1 MNAIYMDNPTLEG
14 ENRKAME
21 NSKTDE
27 VFRVA
32 SDKELAE
39 TGGGHNQK
47 GVDFQRT
54 WALSRMFELEESGA
68 DDFLM
73 LFEAVQDIAE
83 LDSETA
89 PSSIRVYQVKK
100 KDRGEWEWSHL
111 TRLPAPAKKVQR
123 NKDNSEL
130 KNSPIGKLYS
140 AVMAFKDLKSSG
152 AFLSNTGCNL
162 PLASGGNAATSV
174 SCDLSQLEAKHLD
187 LLKAGLESLQEAGVS
202 PANPELIRIEKVPIH
217 PDAPAT
223 HLQGVAVAFLN
234 KRSPRHAGQAKSL
247 VDALLAEVGPLGAKT
262 DSCSNFE
269 ELRRQ
274 RGYSRGQFASALGTL
289 EKMPDLVALAEAWL
303 GQLQVEGALNFME
316 VTSVRVAMASIYK
329 RQVMGGEDP
338 LISTLASDC
347 DAWLETNTPGTLL
360 GPFFD
365 GAMTHLAPLH
375 PYFRAAELTAHI
387 VLRAVRKCVDQT

>member
-1 MNAIYMDNPTLEG
+1 MGSSNTE
-14 ENRKAME
+14 
-21 NSKTDE
+21 E
-27 VFRVA
+27 VFHVA
-32 SDKELAE
+32 RNQELAE

-47 GVDFQRT
+47 GVDFQRA

-68 DDFLM
+68 EDFLI
-73 LFEAVQDIAE
+73 LFEAVQDVAE

-111 TRLPAPAKKVQR
+111 TRLPAPAKKR
-123 NKDNSEL
+123 RKDKTTDEI

-140 AVMAFKDLKSSG
+140 AVLAFKDLKSSG

-162 PLASGGNAATSV
+162 PLANGNNAATSV
-174 SCDLSQLEAKHLD
+174 SCDLSQLEAGHLD
-187 LLKAGLESLQEAGVS
+187 LLKAGLESLHEAGVS
-202 PANPELIRIEKVPIH
+202 PANPELIRIEKVQIH

-262 DSCSNFE
+262 DTCSNFE

-274 RGYSRGQFASALGTL
+274 RGYSREQFASALGSL
-289 EKMPDLVALAEAWL
+289 EQVPDLVALAEAWL
-303 GQLQVEGALNFME
+303 DQLVTEGALNFME
-316 VTSVRVAMASIYK
+316 ATRVRVAMAGIYK
-329 RQVMGGEDP
+329 RQVMGGDDP
-338 LISTLASDC
+338 LTSALASDC
-347 DAWLETNTPGTLL
+347 DAWLETNAPGPLL
-360 GPFFD
+360 APFFD
-365 GAMTHLAPLH
+365 GAKSHLAPSH
-375 PYFRAAELTAHI
+375 PSFRAAELTAHI
-387 VLRAVRKCVDQT
+387 ALRAVRKCVDQT

>member
-1 MNAIYMDNPTLEG
+1 MPNAWIIQLSRG
-14 ENRKAME
+14 ENH
-21 NSKTDE
+21 KTMGSSNTEE

-47 GVDFQRT
+47 GVDFQRA

-68 DDFLM
+68 DDFLI
-73 LFEAVQDIAE
+73 LFEAVQDVAE

-89 PSSIRVYQVKK
+89 PSSIRIYQVKK

-111 TRLPAPAKKVQR
+111 TRLSAPAKKR
-123 NKDNSEL
+123 RADKTTDEIKD
-130 KNSPIGKLYS
+130 SPIGKLYS
-140 AVMAFKDLKSSG
+140 AVLAFKELKSSG
-152 AFLSNTGCNL
+152 VFLSNTGCNL
-162 PLASGGNAATSV
+162 PLADGGNAATSV
-174 SCDLSQLEAKHLD
+174 SCDLSQLEAGHLD
-187 LLKAGLESLQEAGVS
+187 LLRAGLESLHNAGAS
-202 PANPELIRIEKVPIH
+202 PANPELIRVEKIPIH

-234 KRSPRHAGQAKSL
+234 KRSPRHTGQAKSL

-274 RGYSRGQFASALGTL
+274 RGYSRAQFASALGSL
-289 EKMPDLVALAEAWL
+289 EQVPDLVALAETWL
-303 GQLQVEGALNFME
+303 EQLLTEGALNFME
-316 VTSVRVAMASIYK
+316 VTSVRVAMAAIYK
-329 RQVMGGEDP
+329 RQVMGGDDP
-338 LISTLASDC
+338 LTSALVSDC
-347 DAWLETNTPGTLL
+347 DAWLETNTPGPLL

-365 GAMTHLAPLH
+365 GARTHLAPSH
-375 PYFRAAELTAHI
+375 PSFRAAELTAHI
-387 VLRAVRKCVDQT
+387 ALRAVRKCVDQT

>member
-1 MNAIYMDNPTLEG
+1 MASSSIQ
-14 ENRKAME
+14 
-21 NSKTDE
+21 E

-32 SDKELAE
+32 SSKELAE

-47 GVDFQRT
+47 GVDFQRA

-68 DDFLM
+68 DDFLI
-73 LFEAVQDIAE
+73 LFEAVQDVAE

-100 KDRGEWEWSHL
+100 KDRGEWDWNRL
-111 TRLPAPAKKVQR
+111 TRLPAPTAKRRPGKST
-123 NKDNSEL
+123 DEI

-140 AVMAFKDLKSSG
+140 AVLAFKDLKSSG

-162 PLASGGNAATSV
+162 PLANGDNAATSL
-174 SCDLSQLEAKHLD
+174 SCDLSQLEAGHLD
-187 LLKAGLESLQEAGVS
+187 LLKAGLESLHKVGAS
-202 PANPELIRIEKVPIH
+202 PANPELIRVEKVPIH
-217 PDAPAT
+217 PDASAT

-262 DSCSNFE
+262 DSCSNFD

-274 RGYSRGQFASALGTL
+274 RGYSRGQFTSALGSL
-289 EKMPDLVALAEAWL
+289 EQVPDLVVLAETWL
-303 GQLQVEGALNFME
+303 DQLVTEGALNFME
-316 VTSVRVAMASIYK
+316 VTSVRVAMAAIYK
-329 RQVMGGEDP
+329 RQVMGGDDP
-338 LISTLASDC
+338 LTSALASDC
-347 DAWLETNTPGTLL
+347 DAWLEANTPGPLL

-365 GAMTHLAPLH
+365 GARSHLAPLH
-375 PYFRAAELTAHI
+375 PSFRTSELTAHI
-387 VLRAVRKCVDQT
+387 ALRAVKKCVDQT